1 MSPARLSVRPS
12 AGSTGISPSRV
23 PTKVVG
29 LETGAASVAVS
40 SPLWCMDLTRKPAAL
55 LIATLVVVAV
65 SAGSQLLFDEIDLA
79 PGSIGVSHRGV
90 FLGVLVLFTSA
101 AAAFIAFRARATA
114 GQPVARMGLETAPPN
129 EIDEFAREINRR
141 VLEKNEAH
149 IAALEQ
155 IRHTDRLTTVGHL
168 AAGIAHE
175 LGTPLNVVS
184 GQAELIITGD
194 LDRSDIVRSARMIID
209 QSDRMAG
216 IIRQLLDFSR
226 RGVGRRADLDLRQV
240 VTETVEL
247 LSLIAT
253 KAKVEIVC
261 EAGAEPIP
269 AYVDKNTMQQ
279 ALTNIALNA
288 IQAMPNGGHL
298 RFRLESKLLQPP
310 AGVSDAPAMYQCIM
324 IEDDG
329 VGISPTNLPQLFE
342 PFFTT
347 KRMGEGTGLGLPVAY
362 GIVAEHGGWIAV
374 DSAEGSGSTFSIMLP
389 RPSAAGRRE
398 EAA

>member
-1 MSPARLSVRPS
+1 
-12 AGSTGISPSRV
+12 
-23 PTKVVG
+23 
-29 LETGAASVAVS
+29 
-40 SPLWCMDLTRKPAAL
+40 MDLARKPAGL

-65 SAGSQLLFDEIDLA
+65 SAGFQLLFDEIDWA

-90 FLGVLVLFTSA
+90 FLSVLVLLTSA
-101 AAAFIAFRARATA
+101 AAAVVALRARATA
-114 GQPVARMGLETAPPN
+114 TVGQPAAPMRIDTPPPN

-184 GQAELIITGD
+184 GQAELIISSD
-194 LDRSDIVRSARMIID
+194 LDRTGIIRSARMIID

-226 RGVGRRADLDLRQV
+226 RGVGRRVDLDLRQV
-240 VTETVEL
+240 VTDTVEL

-253 KAKVEIVC
+253 KAKVEIMC
-261 EAGAEPIP
+261 EAGDTPIP

-310 AGVSDAPAMYQCIM
+310 DGVSDVPAMYQCII

-329 VGISPTNLPQLFE
+329 VGISATNLPQLFE

-347 KRMGEGTGLGLPVAY
+347 KRVGEGTGLGLPVAY

-374 DSAEGSGSTFSIMLP
+374 DSVEGKGSTFSIMLP
-389 RPSAAGRRE
+389 RPSATAGRRE